1 MPCNGTKG
9 QIFIPRGPIDNY
21 LFIIL
26 SYEALHIRSIH
37 RIIHIFNFQL
47 WFLKHIR
54 IDQDIPYTLPM
65 EWMTWR
71 HDTLFSLE
79 WSPTLPL
86 FQKRLTF
93 PTLALTPPSPSF
105 LFTLTLPIYI
115 GYPKLH
121 PFSTPLIIHPFHPLY
136 SYPFHKTHYTP
147 FIEPPPYTTPSDCIS
162 FEKYKN
168 SKNIQVD
175 FDHNYTNRTF

>member
-1 MPCNGTKG
+1 MIFKTYSHRSRYTIYSTNGMNDVTTRHSFLTG
-9 QIFIPRGPIDNY
+9 VVPYSSPIPKTSY
-21 LFIIL
+21 L
-26 SYEALHIRSIH
+26 
-37 RIIHIFNFQL
+37 
-47 WFLKHIR
+47 
-54 IDQDIPYTLPM
+54 PYVSSHP
-65 EWMTWR
+65 
-71 HDTLFSLE
+71 
-79 WSPTLPL
+79 P
-86 FQKRLTF
+86 
-93 PTLALTPPSPSF
+93 PPSPSF
-105 LFTLTLPIYI
+105 LFTLTLPLYI

>member
-9 QIFIPRGPIDNY
+9 QIFIPKGLLDNY

-26 SYEALHIRSIH
+26 SYEALHIRSTH

-54 IDQDIPYTLPM
+54 IDQDRPYTLPM
-65 EWMTWR
+65 KWMTWR

-93 PTLALTPPSPSF
+93 HTLALIALIPPPLFSFHFNFTHIHWLPQTTPLFTPSIHSPLSPSIQLPPFTRPTTPPS
-105 LFTLTLPIYI
+105 
-115 GYPKLH
+115 
-121 PFSTPLIIHPFHPLY
+121 
-136 SYPFHKTHYTP
+136 
-147 FIEPPPYTTPSDCIS
+147 
-162 FEKYKN
+162 
-168 SKNIQVD
+168 
-175 FDHNYTNRTF
+175 